1 MNALLTS
8 RRTWLALIVVAG
20 LAGVAYWQ
28 REPALAWY
36 HVRQLS
42 LAYPDSCE
50 VYAKRV
56 AELEEAAL
64 PGVLS
69 ELQNEDAIVCANMQY
84 ALMLILKKWGAAD
97 ARSPALV
104 DRLQA
109 GFARF
114 SLAGQEKVVVL

>member
-1 MNALLTS
+1 MKAMLTN

-36 HVRQLS
+36 YVRQLT
-42 LAYPDSCE
+42 LAYPDNCE
-50 VYAKRV
+50 VHARKV

-84 ALMLILKKWGAAD
+84 ALMLMMKKWGAAD
-97 ARSPALV
+97 PRSPALV

-109 GFARF
+109 QFADF
-114 SLAGQEKVVVL
+114 SL